1 VLLNKKEIENDIGSM
16 FREEIDD
23 MKENLERKEYLLQ
36 LAE

>member
-1 VLLNKKEIENDIGSM
+1 LNKKEIETDIGSM

-36 LAE
+36 LSE